1 MLDNMKETIKAAR
14 IVASWTDET
23 REEIL
28 ALADEFRAQASTVAP
43 VKKRKYTKKA
53 KPQAEA
59 AETPKKK
66 GGWPAGKSRK
76 KAATAE
82 EPVNGQAEE
91 PVAVQEEEEA
101 PVSQYS

>member
-28 ALADEFRAQASTVAP
+28 ALADEFKAQASTAAP

-53 KPQAEA
+53 KPAAEA
-59 AETPKKK
+59 SAETPKK
-66 GGWPAGKSRK
+66 GGWPKGKKREK
-76 KAATAE
+76 KAA

-91 PVAVQEEEEA
+91 PVQVPEQEEEA
-101 PVSQYS
+101 PVSSYS